1 MMMQPNTMPALDATG
16 TRSGER
22 GAALIL
28 ALMVSLVLV
37 FLGLGLLLQTS
48 LGLQASGTDRWIT
61 KALYAADAGA
71 MMQIRM
77 IQGGVL
83 GTPAPTSFV
92 LVDDP
97 NLSGLLKTEFTVT
110 ISKFCTTEPDQP
122 VQGYEAGDEE
132 GYSRRFFHLRSE
144 AVRNVGDLAGLTTAI
159 VEADVASQP
168 FKNDQFVPVVQCY

>member
-1 MMMQPNTMPALDATG
+1 MMQPNTLPITDAAG
-16 TRSGER
+16 KDSGER

-37 FLGLGLLLQTS
+37 FLGLGVLLQTS
-48 LGLQASGTDRWIT
+48 LGLQASGTDRWVT

-71 MMQIRM
+71 MMQISM

-83 GTPAPTSFV
+83 GSTGSFV

-97 NLSGLLKTEFTVT
+97 SLSGLLKTEFTVT
-110 ISKFCTTEPDQP
+110 VDRFCTTEPDQP

-132 GYSRRFFHLRSE
+132 GYSRRFFHLRSQ
-144 AVRNVGDLAGLTTAI
+144 AVRNVGDLAGLTQAA